1 MNKLVN
7 KPLIFTTFNNAMVAS
22 GAQAKVGT
30 EVSWGIKDTE
40 AQTGLNDFVDHLV
53 NLCFDNWQ

>member
-1 MNKLVN
+1 
-7 KPLIFTTFNNAMVAS
+7 MVAS

-40 AQTGLNDFVDHLV
+40 TQTGLNDFVDHLV